1 MSRARWG
8 GAGSTQ
14 AILPPRPAGGGRTPP
29 TPPPLPHPLADRR
42 PALVALTALV
52 MAAFAAN
59 SVLARLALRTT
70 AIDAATF
77 SAVRLGA
84 GAAVLV
90 LVARGRGGGSWPSAL
105 ALFVYAAAFS
115 FAYLALSAGAG
126 ALVLFGA
133 VQLTMTGWGLAHG
146 ERLTATQWAGLAAA
160 VAGLV
165 ALLAPGA
172 EAPPLL
178 PALLMAAAGA
188 AWGAYSLR
196 GRGSRSP
203 VAESAGNFLRAS
215 VLGAALLAVAG
226 AGGAVRLDGP
236 GLAYAVAS
244 GAVTSGLG
252 YVAWYAVLPA
262 LRATTA
268 ATVQLSVPVLAA
280 LGGAALLAEP
290 VTARLAVASVVT
302 LGGIAVV
309 VRGRRGGPPRPERR
323 PAPSADREIPGSP
336 ETQ

>member
-1 MSRARWG
+1 
-8 GAGSTQ
+8 
-14 AILPPRPAGGGRTPP
+14 
-29 TPPPLPHPLADRR
+29 
-42 PALVALTALV
+42 

-59 SVLARLALRTT
+59 SVLTRLALRTT

-77 SAVRLGA
+77 SAARLAA
-84 GAAVLV
+84 GALVLA

-115 FAYLALSAGAG
+115 FAYLALSAGTG

-133 VQLTMTGWGLAHG
+133 VQVTMVGWGLARG
-146 ERLTATQWAGLAAA
+146 ERLSAVQWAGLAAA
-160 VAGLV
+160 LGGLAVLV
-165 ALLAPGA
+165 APGVTAPARG
-172 EAPPLL
+172 

-196 GRGSRSP
+196 GRGVDRP

-215 VLGAALLAVAG
+215 LLGAALLAAAG
-226 AGGAVRLDGP
+226 AGGAVRMDGL
-236 GLAYAVAS
+236 GLAYAALS
-244 GAVTSGLG
+244 GGVTSGLG
-252 YVAWYAVLPA
+252 YVGWYAVLPA

-280 LGGAALLAEP
+280 LGGLALVGEP
-290 VTARLAVASVVT
+290 VTARLAVASAVT

-309 VRGRRGGPPRPERR
+309 VRAR
-323 PAPSADREIPGSP
+323 
-336 ETQ
+336 